1 MIGRYKIDDLELDRG
16 EKKKNKF
23 LIKRD
28 NTVKSL
34 KEVEFFLGNWK
45 RVVKGI
51 KLYKILK
58 WKKSS
63 SALLIIFYKN
73 IFKWNF
79 IIIKSFV
86 FFTIN

>member
-1 MIGRYKIDDLELDRG
+1 MRSLVKRYKISELELDRG

-23 LIKRD
+23 LIKKD
-28 NTVKSL
+28 NTLKSL

-58 WKKSS
+58 
-63 SALLIIFYKN
+63 
-73 IFKWNF
+73 
-79 IIIKSFV
+79 
-86 FFTIN
+86 